1 MDRLCVWTKGMK
13 TTALRSWGYD
23 IHDIHDTLYNPVPD
37 GGAWTV
43 IPRFTF

>member
-23 IHDIHDTLYNPVPD
+23 IHDTLYNPVPD